1 MVLPVRG
8 AREDQ
13 GRLVAELDTAFGAR
27 VRAARERQ
35 GRSQKWLAEAL
46 GSRYGIQ
53 WYPTTVGKVE
63 SGERPVKLTE
73 AVAVAQALGMLLEDL
88 VYEHESVVRHDQGV
102 HRAVAE
108 LEAAAE
114 RILAR
119 ARSLHHESIDDDV
132 DKAQRRYAVA
142 AEAGTLP
149 PDRQAAHD
157 AAQRQRAARV
167 EG

>member
-1 MVLPVRG
+1 
-8 AREDQ
+8 
-13 GRLVAELDTAFGAR
+13 LDTAFGAR

-46 GSRYGIQ
+46 GSRYGIP
-53 WYPTTVGKVE
+53 WHPTTAGKVE

-73 AVAVAQALGMLLEDL
+73 ALAVAQALGMLLEDL
-88 VYEHESVVRHDQGV
+88 VYEHESAVRHDQGV

-119 ARSLHHESIDDDV
+119 ARSLHYESLDDDV
-132 DKAQRRYAVA
+132 DKAQRRYALA

-149 PDRQAAHD
+149 PDQQAEHD
-157 AAQRQRAARV
+157 AAQRRRAARG

>member
-1 MVLPVRG
+1 MTG
-8 AREDQ
+8 AHQDQ
-13 GRLVAELDTAFGAR
+13 RRLVADLDSALGAR
-27 VRAARERQ
+27 GRAARERQ

-73 AVAVAQALGMLLEDL
+73 AGAVAQVLGMLLEDL
-88 VYEHESVVRHDQGV
+88 VYEYESVVRHDQGV

-119 ARSLHHESIDDDV
+119 ARSLHYESIDDDV
-132 DKAQRRYAVA
+132 EKAQRRCAVA

-149 PDRQAAHD
+149 PDQPAAHD
-157 AAQRQRAARV
+157 AAQR
-167 EG
+167 